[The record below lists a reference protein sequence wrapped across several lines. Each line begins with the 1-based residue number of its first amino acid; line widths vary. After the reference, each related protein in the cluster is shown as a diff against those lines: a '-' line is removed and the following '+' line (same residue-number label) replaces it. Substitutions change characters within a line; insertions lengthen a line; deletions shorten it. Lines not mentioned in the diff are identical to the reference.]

1 MKRFLVKILV
11 NAVAFWLTTLL
22 IGLFQEGV
30 VEVLPY
36 APGGVLETVLT
47 YLLVAAIFGVVN
59 GILGNFIR
67 IVAFPLYILTL
78 GLLALVVNSLLLL
91 LVSWISTQIGFGL
104 HIEGFWW
111 GVLAAIVLGI
121 FAAILGLIARP
132 LTGDDKNKR
141 RR

>member
-1 MKRFLVKILV
+1 M
-11 NAVAFWLTTLL
+11 
-22 IGLFQEGV
+22 
-30 VEVLPY
+30 
-36 APGGVLETVLT
+36 
-47 YLLVAAIFGVVN
+47 VN

-104 HIEGFWW
+104 YIDGFWW

-121 FAAILGLIARP
+121 IAAILGLIARP

>member
-1 MKRFLVKILV
+1 MKRFLVKILI
-11 NAVAFWLTTLL
+11 NAAAFWLTTLL

-30 VEVLPY
+30 VEVRPY
-36 APGGVLETVLT
+36 APGGVLETILT
-47 YLLVAAIFGVVN
+47 YLLVAVIFGVVN

-91 LVSWISTQIGFGL
+91 LVSWISDQIGFGL

-121 FAAILGLIARP
+121 IAAILGLFARP
-132 LTGDDKNKR
+132 LTTDDKR
-141 RR
+141 RRR

>member
-1 MKRFLVKILV
+1 MKRFLVKIIV

-30 VEVLPY
+30 VEVRPY
-36 APGGVLETVLT
+36 GAGGVLETILT
-47 YLLVAAIFGVVN
+47 LLLVALIFGLVN
-59 GILGNFIR
+59 GIIGNFIR

-104 HIEGFWW
+104 YIDGFGW

-121 FAAILGLIARP
+121 FAAILGLFARP
-132 LTGDDKNKR
+132 LTDDKKR